1 MITVFSV
8 MVLSFLVAVMS
19 AHAADIMKAFPL
31 AEEGMVRYV
40 LEPPQQ
46 DDEFVKL

>member
-1 MITVFSV
+1 MIRVFSI

-40 LEPPQQ
+40 PEHPKQ